1 MTDLPNSLEKA
12 KDFDEWLEAGIDK
25 LSKDFNKLVPKEIA
39 YQYIDRLRKEGWL
52 ETVWDR
58 MEALRAFRLYFII
71 YQHDDIMAKVQSD
84 TLGAKSNTEMR
95 DMFRHIYRDFSKST
109 MELHKTLSDVLEKAG
124 LSKVANK
131 GLASPFSSIYE
142 AFMAK
147 VRSDDD
153 VDNSILEFEMKLTA
167 AKRKN
172 HELNPNQGSVFDKN
186 NSDLSDG
193 EYKELLEP
201 AETAE

>member
-1 MTDLPNSLEKA
+1 MTDLKTGLEKA
-12 KDFDEWLEAGIDK
+12 KDFDEWLEAGVDK
-25 LSKDFNKLVPKEIA
+25 LSNDFNKLVPKEIA

-52 ETVWDR
+52 ESVWDR

-71 YQHDDIMAKVQSD
+71 YQHDEIMIRVQSD
-84 TLGAKSNTEMR
+84 TLLAKTQVEMR
-95 DMFRHIYRDFSKST
+95 DIYRHIYRDFSKCT
-109 MELHKTLSDVLEKAG
+109 MELHKTLSDILEKAG

-142 AFMAK
+142 AFISK
-147 VRSDDD
+147 VRSDED
-153 VDNSILEFEMKLTA
+153 VDNSVLEFEMKLTA

-172 HELNPNQGSVFDKN
+172 HELNPNQGSVFDK
-186 NSDLSDG
+186 SGGDLSDV
-193 EYKELLEP
+193 EYQELLEP

>member
-1 MTDLPNSLEKA
+1 MTDLKTGLEKA
-12 KDFDEWLEAGIDK
+12 KDFDEWLEAGVDK
-25 LSKDFNKLVPKEIA
+25 LSADFNKLVPKEIA

-71 YQHDDIMAKVQSD
+71 YQHDDIMVKVQSA
-84 TLGAKSNTEMR
+84 TLLAKTQKEMNEI
-95 DMFRHIYRDFSKST
+95 FRHVYRDFSKCT

-142 AFMAK
+142 AFISK

-153 VDNSILEFEMKLTA
+153 VDNSVLEFEMKLTA

-172 HELNPNQGSVFDKN
+172 HELNPNQGSVFDK
-186 NSDLSDG
+186 SGGDLSDV
-193 EYKELLEP
+193 EYQELLET

>member
-1 MTDLPNSLEKA
+1 MTGFKNGLEKA
-12 KDFDEWLEAGIDK
+12 KDFDEWLEAGVDK
-25 LSKDFNKLVPKEIA
+25 LSNDFNKLVPKEIA

-71 YQHDDIMAKVQSD
+71 YQHDEIMTKIQIA
-84 TLGAKSNTEMR
+84 TLGAKDYKEINEI
-95 DMFRHIYRDFSKST
+95 FRHSYRDFSKST
-109 MELHKTLSDVLEKAG
+109 MELHKTLSDILEKAG

-142 AFMAK
+142 AFISK

-153 VDNSILEFEMKLTA
+153 VDDSILEFEMKLTA

-172 HELNPNQGSVFDKN
+172 HELNPNQGSVFDK
-186 NSDLSDG
+186 SGGDLSDV
-193 EYKELLEP
+193 EYEELLEP